1 MRPAGVLRKEKFAL
15 RLEHFM
21 LKSQVV
27 SLYRKAIRG
36 TRGIPF
42 DEARYETLKWFRMDF
57 ERNRWE
63 SDPDRIKYQI
73 QSMQREIKNSLP
85 NYDLSMRPAEGFPRF
100 WKQSST
106 E

>member
-1 MRPAGVLRKEKFAL
+1 MVPVYAQIPGNQFIQEGDTRD
-15 RLEHFM
+15 
-21 LKSQVV
+21 KSKN
-27 SLYRKAIRG
+27 L
-36 TRGIPF
+36 GIPF

-100 WKQSST
+100 WKQSGT